1 MYGEAC
7 AAESPQDFVH
17 KMSMALKELRET
29 KMSLRMISMNGYA
42 SHHIID
48 KLVDEN
54 DQLIRIFWSSIE
66 TTKRNRLKPTASND
80 Q

>member
-29 KMSLRMISMNGYA
+29 KMSLRMILMNGYA
-42 SHHIID
+42 PEHIINN
-48 KLVDEN
+48 LVDEN
-54 DQLIRIFWSSIE
+54 DQLIRIFWKSID
-66 TTKRNRLKPTASND
+66 TAKRNRLKPISPNG
-80 Q
+80 